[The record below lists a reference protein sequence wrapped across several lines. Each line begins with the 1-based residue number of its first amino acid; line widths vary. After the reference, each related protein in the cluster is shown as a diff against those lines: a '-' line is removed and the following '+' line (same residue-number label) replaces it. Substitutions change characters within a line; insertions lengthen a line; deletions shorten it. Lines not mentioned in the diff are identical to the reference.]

1 MNFSEASA
9 EIMLPAPTDL
19 QYEEVLQ
26 MYTSG
31 KNNNKKPK
39 QKRNKTQK
47 VNAMRIT
54 KCDVKY
60 AEKSR
65 MGFWSSGIPQ
75 PYSSP
80 GGK

>member
-1 MNFSEASA
+1 
-9 EIMLPAPTDL
+9 MLPAPTDL
-19 QYEEVLQ
+19 QYKEVLQ
-26 MYTSG
+26 MYASEKTTTT
-31 KNNNKKPK
+31 KKPK
-39 QKRNKTQK
+39 QKWNKTQK

-54 KCDVKY
+54 KCDAKY